1 MGARR
6 TPPSTPGDAPAPSG
20 QVGRERPGTCS
31 LCANPPAAMFEF
43 RIRQRSV
50 IVWIC
55 DTPHRADSLGAVLG
69 LSADEAQTVALEI
82 ATHLHVWAAEEEG
95 DLPGGRDR
103 VSPC

>member
-1 MGARR
+1 
-6 TPPSTPGDAPAPSG
+6 
-20 QVGRERPGTCS
+20 
-31 LCANPPAAMFEF
+31 MFEF

-82 ATHLHVWAAEEEG
+82 ATYLHVWAAEEEG

>member
-1 MGARR
+1 MVARR
-6 TPPSTPGDAPAPSG
+6 PPPSMPAAAPAASG
-20 QVGRERPGTCS
+20 QLRPSTCS

-43 RIRQRSV
+43 RVRQRSV

-55 DTPHRADSLGAVLG
+55 ETPHRADSLGAVLG

-95 DLPGGRDR
+95 DLSAGAAG
-103 VSPC
+103 